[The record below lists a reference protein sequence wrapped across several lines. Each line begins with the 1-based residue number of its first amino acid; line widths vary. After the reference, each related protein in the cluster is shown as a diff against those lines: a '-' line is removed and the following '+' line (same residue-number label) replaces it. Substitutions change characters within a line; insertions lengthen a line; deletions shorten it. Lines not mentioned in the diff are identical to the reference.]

1 MQTIERT
8 ALSELITNEDYAR
21 KVLPHMKRDYFSDR
35 SERIVFTE
43 IQYIRSSKKKE
54 GFYVFSFS
62 IICRCRLGTIHRF
75 TQDMPWL

>member
-35 SERIVFTE
+35 SERIVFEE
-43 IQYIRSSKKKE
+43 IQKFVEKYTSLPNKT
-54 GFYVFSFS
+54 S
-62 IICRCRLGTIHRF
+62 IEIEIVIGDF
-75 TQDMPWL
+75 